1 MLYKVIISLIEKG
14 KTEGLAE
21 RVDVL
26 YAAGKLATEEYE
38 DILSKL
44 KGE

>member
-26 YAAGKLATEEYE
+26 YAAGKLTTEEYE